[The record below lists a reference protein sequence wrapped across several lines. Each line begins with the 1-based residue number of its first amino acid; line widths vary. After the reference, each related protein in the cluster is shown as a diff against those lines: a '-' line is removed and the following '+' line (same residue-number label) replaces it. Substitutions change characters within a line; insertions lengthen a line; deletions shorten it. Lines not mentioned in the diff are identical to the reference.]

1 MVEEG
6 HVRVGQKVVIDPA
19 FLVTR
24 ELSDLITW
32 APGSKIRQHVKRYNN
47 ELDDFS
53 D

>member
-6 HVRVGQKVVIDPA
+6 HIRVGQALVTDPA
-19 FLVTR
+19 YLVSR

-32 APGSKIRQHVKRYNN
+32 APGSKIRQHVRRYNN
-47 ELDDFS
+47 NLDDFE

>member
-6 HVRVGQKVVIDPA
+6 HVRVGQKLITDPA
-19 FLVTR
+19 YLVTR
-24 ELSDLITW
+24 DLSDLITW